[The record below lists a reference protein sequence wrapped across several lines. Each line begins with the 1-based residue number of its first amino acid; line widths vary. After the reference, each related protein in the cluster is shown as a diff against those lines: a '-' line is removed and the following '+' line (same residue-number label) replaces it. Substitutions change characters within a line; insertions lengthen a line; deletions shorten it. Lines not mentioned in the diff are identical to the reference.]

1 MTRSSSLR
9 ARRWVVAAGV
19 SLFLFA
25 VGLFLQA
32 RIHRIDDYTRSWIVR
47 ALSQRF
53 HCEVELSS
61 LRVKILPHMGI
72 TGEGLSLYYNGRKD
86 LPPLIQIEK
95 FAFDSGILGI
105 VRVPHEIRFV
115 KVNNM
120 TITMPPAG
128 EGRPH
133 FSMKP
138 DSDSNISKTSVPQAL
153 LREIEVTDT
162 VLVLLPKQAGKEPL
176 EWDLH
181 NLVLRDVG
189 GGRTFPFYGTLTN
202 GKPKGEIATQGQIG
216 PWKTE
221 DPGSTPVS
229 GTYQFTDADLGP
241 FAGIAGILSSTGKYS
256 GPLNKLEVDGETDTP
271 DFSLD
276 RVGRPV
282 PLHTDYSATVDGTSG
297 DTHLHPIRA
306 VLGRSLIVAEGSV
319 VKVPEMKG
327 HLITLDVSTPEA
339 HIEDILNLA
348 VNSDK
353 PLLTGPTSITA
364 KLVVPPGRQKVL
376 DKMTLDGA
384 FGVSDARWSNP
395 QIQEKLKSLSRHAQ
409 GEPENEDVGSAI
421 SKLRGHFRLEKAVIT
436 FSSLTFGVPGA
447 SISLAGT
454 YEIHDEQIDL
464 HGQLRMDAKLSQ
476 TVTGMKSFFL
486 KAVDPFF
493 KKNGAGTVLPL
504 SISGTR
510 KNPTIRVTVFH
521 KTIKT
526 KMADDNKNKPGA

>member
-1 MTRSSSLR
+1 MRP
-9 ARRWVVAAGV
+9 RWRWFVAAGV

-25 VGLFLQA
+25 AGLFLHA

-53 HCEVELSS
+53 HSEVELSS
-61 LRVKILPHMGI
+61 LRVEIFPRMGV

-86 LPPLIQIEK
+86 LPPLIQIEN
-95 FAFDSGILGI
+95 FTFDLGILGI
-105 VRVPHEIRFV
+105 VRVPHEIQFIRV
-115 KVNNM
+115 ENM

-133 FSMKP
+133 FPMKSDP
-138 DSDSNISKTSVPQAL
+138 DSNTSKRSAPQVL

-162 VLVLLPKQAGKEPL
+162 ALVLLPKQAGKEPL
-176 EWDLH
+176 EWNLH

-189 GGRTFPFYGTLTN
+189 GGRAFPFYGTLTN
-202 GKPKGEIATQGQIG
+202 GKPKGEITTKGQIG

-229 GTYQFTDADLGP
+229 GTYEFTDADLGP

-297 DTHLHPIRA
+297 DTYLHPVHA

-327 HLITLDVSTPEA
+327 HLITLDVSTPES

-348 VNSDK
+348 ANSNK
-353 PLLTGPTSITA
+353 PLLTGPTSIKA
-364 KLVVPPGRQKVL
+364 KLVLPPGKQKVL

-384 FGVSDARWSNP
+384 FGVTDARWSNS

-421 SKLRGHFRLEKAVIT
+421 SKLRGRFRLKNAVIT
-436 FSSLTFGVPGA
+436 ISRLTFSVLGA
-447 SISLAGT
+447 SIGLAGT
-454 YEIHDEQIDL
+454 YKIHSEEIDL
-464 HGQLRMDAKLSQ
+464 QGQLHMEAKLSQ
-476 TVTGMKSFFL
+476 TVTGRKSFFL
-486 KAVDPFF
+486 KSLDPFF

-510 KNPTIRVTVFH
+510 KNPTIGVTVFH

-526 KMADDNKNKPGA
+526 KMGDDKNSPPK